1 MTGTETDFTHEGASL
16 NMGRIRVSLA
26 TARRRNIRSVGS
38 LLFSALPA
46 GCAFLFLLCSLDASA
61 QQPAPRISGQINSSS
76 RWTIAGSHPPATRS
90 MQDSGRVSSGTQLPG
105 MSIVL
110 SRTPAQEV
118 DLQSLIAAQHDPTST
133 QYHQWLTPD
142 QFAARF
148 GVANSD
154 IAQVE
159 SWLQQQGF
167 AIDGVSRSKNRIT
180 FSGTVGQAEAAFGTE
195 IHNYTSGTQT
205 HFAPST
211 DISIPSALA
220 SVVQTVTNLS
230 SFRPKPHLRVSPTR
244 ANPQPNFTSGQ
255 TGSYFLTPGDVATIY
270 DITASYNSGYT
281 GTGQSIALVGQSSIL
296 QSDVTNFQTA
306 AGLPVKNPTM
316 VLVPS
321 SGSSTTY
328 SGDEAESDLDVEY
341 SGAIGK
347 GASIYFIYVGN
358 NQNYSVWNSI
368 QYAVDTRIAPIIST
382 SYGDCE
388 TDMASSDYTSLNGIL
403 AQAAA
408 QGQSVVAAAGDNGSP
423 DCFGDTT
430 LSSSQQMAPAV
441 DFPASSQYVTG
452 MGGTE
457 FPTADVTVGNTT
469 YWAQAVGS
477 DVSNSALS
485 YIPEQIW
492 NDDTTCVQFVSA
504 GGLPLCSG
512 GGGVSALTARPSWQ
526 TGVPGIPSG
535 TYRLVPDISL
545 DASAINAPYL
555 FCSSDSQSTGIN
567 GSCSNGF
574 RDSSNQYLTTAGGT
588 SFDAPIFAGML
599 SIINQKTNSTGQ
611 GVINSTLYSLASNAA
626 TYAAAFHD
634 ITSGNNECTA
644 GSTYCNSAGS
654 SAYVATTGYDE
665 ASGLGSLD
673 FNQLLNAWPTTSASS
688 LASSTTTLTSGSSTP
703 TVGTSDVTTITVAP
717 AVTSSTAIVGTPT
730 GSVTILVDGSS
741 QGSSITLSGG
751 IATYSFSSSTSG
763 NHVIQATYS
772 GDSTYA
778 GSTGSIVLNVG
789 GSSGSGSGTF
799 TLSATNLSVAQG
811 SSGTSTIT
819 LTPQSGYT
827 GTVAWT
833 VSTDS
838 TALATACYNSIP
850 NTTASGTAA
859 VTASLTIDTNP
870 SDCATAQYTGNSG
883 KRKLVN
889 APITRTVPPNPFG
902 APAAAIT
909 FAALLC
915 GGFFRRRSRALRLLC
930 AVVFL
935 TGLGLSLSGCSS
947 STTSTSSVP
956 QGTYTIY
963 ISGSDTNSSTI
974 GATTSFT
981 LTVN

>member
-1 MTGTETDFTHEGASL
+1 MARISITLAST
-16 NMGRIRVSLA
+16 M
-26 TARRRNIRSVGS
+26 RRNIRSIS
-38 LLFSALPA
+38 SFLSATLPA
-46 GCAFLFLLCSLDASA
+46 GWAFLLLLCALHASA
-61 QQPAPRISGQINSSS
+61 QQLAPRIAGKISNAS
-76 RWTIAGSHPPATRS
+76 RSTIAGSHPPAIRS
-90 MQDSGRVSSGTQLPG
+90 MRDTGRVASDTPLQG

-110 SRTPAQEV
+110 SRTSAQEA
-118 DLQSLIAAQHDPTST
+118 DLQSLIVAQQTPTST

-148 GVANSD
+148 GVADSD

-167 AIDGVSRSKNRIT
+167 AIDSVSRSKNRIT
-180 FSGTVGQAEAAFGTE
+180 FSGTAGQAEAAFGTE
-195 IHNYTSGTQT
+195 IHNYTSGTET
-205 HFAPST
+205 HFAPTT

-220 SVVQTVTNLS
+220 PVIQTVTNLS
-230 SFRPKPHLRVSPTR
+230 SFRPKPHVRVSPIK
-244 ANPQPNFTSGQ
+244 ANPQPNFTSSQ
-255 TGSYFLTPGDVATIY
+255 SGSYFLTPGDVATIY
-270 DITASYNSGYT
+270 DIKSSYNSGYT
-281 GTGQSIALVGQSSIL
+281 GTGQAIAVVGQSSIL
-296 QSDVTNFQTA
+296 QSDVTNFQNA
-306 AGLPVKNPTM
+306 SGLPVKNATM

-321 SGSSTTY
+321 SGTSTTY
-328 SGDEAESDLDVEY
+328 TGDESESDLDVEY

-358 NQNYSVWNSI
+358 NQNYSVWDSI

-388 TDMASSDYTSLNGIL
+388 TDMSSSDYTSLNGVL

-408 QGQSVVAAAGDNGSP
+408 QGQSVVAAAGDNGST
-423 DCFGDTT
+423 DCFGDTS
-430 LSSSQQMAPAV
+430 LSSSQQMALAV

-457 FPTADVTVGNTT
+457 FPTADVTAGNTT

-477 DVSNSALS
+477 DVISSALS
-485 YIPEQIW
+485 YIPEQVW
-492 NDDTTCVQFVSA
+492 NDDTTCVQFVSS

-535 TYRLVPDISL
+535 SYRVVPDISL
-545 DASAINAPYL
+545 DASEVNAPYL
-555 FCSSDSQSTGIN
+555 FCSSDYQSTGIN

-574 RDSSNQYLTTAGGT
+574 RDAGNAYLTTAGGT

-599 SIINQKTNSTGQ
+599 SIINQRTNSTGQ
-611 GVINSTLYSLASNAA
+611 GVVNPTLYSLAANAT
-626 TYAAAFHD
+626 TYASAFHD
-634 ITSGNNECTA
+634 ITSGNNDCTA
-644 GSTYCNSAGS
+644 GLTYCNSTGFS
-654 SAYVATTGYDE
+654 SYAATTGYDE

-673 FNQLLNAWPTTSASS
+673 FDQLLNAWPAISASSLSASATTLTSASS
-688 LASSTTTLTSGSSTP
+688 SP
-703 TVGTSDVTTITVAP
+703 TVGISDVITITVAP
-717 AVTSSTAIVGTPT
+717 AVASSTAIVGTPT

-789 GSSGSGSGTF
+789 GSSSSGSGTF
-799 TLSATNLSVAQG
+799 TLSATNLSVAQS

-819 LTPQSGYT
+819 LTPQNGYT

-833 VSTDS
+833 ISTNS

-850 NTTASGTAA
+850 NTTVSGTAA
-859 VTASLTIDTNP
+859 VTASLTIDTN
-870 SDCATAQYTGNSG
+870 SADCATAQYTGTTG
-883 KRKLVN
+883 KRKLVG
-889 APITRTVPPNPFG
+889 APVARNTPPNPFG
-902 APAAAIT
+902 APATAIT

-915 GGFFRRRSRALRLLC
+915 GGLLGRRSRALRLLC
-930 AVVFL
+930 ALVFL
-935 TGLGLSLSGCSS
+935 TGLGFSSSGCGSS
-947 STTSTSSVP
+947 TSTSSVP

-963 ISGSDTNSSTI
+963 ISGSDTNSSNI
-974 GATTSFT
+974 SATTSMT

>member
-1 MTGTETDFTHEGASL
+1 
-16 NMGRIRVSLA
+16 
-26 TARRRNIRSVGS
+26 
-38 LLFSALPA
+38 
-46 GCAFLFLLCSLDASA
+46 
-61 QQPAPRISGQINSSS
+61 
-76 RWTIAGSHPPATRS
+76 
-90 MQDSGRVSSGTQLPG
+90 MQDSGRVSPGTQLPG
-105 MSIVL
+105 MSVVL
-110 SRTPAQEV
+110 SRTPAQEA
-118 DLQSLIAAQHDPTST
+118 DLQSLIAAQQDPSST

-167 AIDGVSRSKNRIT
+167 AIEAVSRSKNRIT

-195 IHNYTSGTQT
+195 IHNYISGTET
-205 HFAPST
+205 HFAPSS

-220 SVVQTVTNLS
+220 PVVQTVTNLS
-230 SFRPKPHLRVSPTR
+230 SFRPKPHLRVSPVK

-306 AGLPVKNPTM
+306 AALTVKNPTM

-347 GASIYFIYVGN
+347 GASIYFIYVGS
-358 NQNYSVWNSI
+358 NQNYSVWDSI

-423 DCFGDTT
+423 DCYGDTT
-430 LSSSQQMAPAV
+430 LSSSQQMALAV

-457 FPTADVTVGNTT
+457 FPTADVTAGNTT
-469 YWAQAVGS
+469 YWSQAVGS
-477 DVSNSALS
+477 DVVSSALS

-504 GGLPLCSG
+504 GGFPLCSG

-526 TGVPGIPSG
+526 TGVPGISSG

-545 DASAINAPYL
+545 DASPINAPYL

-574 RDSSNQYLTTAGGT
+574 RDSNNQYVTTAGGT

-599 SIINQKTNSTGQ
+599 SIINQKTNSAGQ

-644 GSTYCNSAGS
+644 GSTYCSSAGS

-673 FNQLLNAWPTTSASS
+673 FNQLLNAWPTTSTSS
-688 LASSTTTLTSGSSTP
+688 LSSSTTTLTSVSSNP
-703 TVGTSDVTTITVAP
+703 TVGTSDVITITIVP
-717 AVTSSTAIVGTPT
+717 AAASSTASLGTPT

-741 QGSSITLSGG
+741 QGPSITLSDG
-751 IATYSFSSSTSG
+751 IATYSFTSTTSG

-772 GDSTYA
+772 GDSAYA
-778 GSTGSIVLNVG
+778 GSTGSLVLNVG

-799 TLSATNLSVAQG
+799 TLSATNLSVVQG

-819 LTPQSGYT
+819 LTPQNGYL

-833 VSTDS
+833 ISTNS
-838 TALATACYNSIP
+838 PALSTACYNSIP
-850 NTTASGTAA
+850 NTTVSGTAA
-859 VTASLTIDTNP
+859 ITASLTIGTNP
-870 SDCATAQYTGNSG
+870 TDCASAQYTGTTG

-889 APITRTVPPNPFG
+889 APTARNMPPNPFG
-902 APAAAIT
+902 APAAIT
-909 FAALLC
+909 ITALLC
-915 GGFFRRRSRALRLLC
+915 GGLFGGRSRVLRLLC
-930 AVVFL
+930 AVVCL

-947 STTSTSSVP
+947 STTSSSSVP

-963 ISGSDTNSSTI
+963 ISGSDTNSSNI
-974 GATTSFT
+974 VATTSFT
-981 LTVN
+981 LTVD

>member
-1 MTGTETDFTHEGASL
+1 METEFTHEGTSL
-16 NMGRIRVSLA
+16 NMAGIRVGLA
-26 TARRRNIRSVGS
+26 WAGRRNIRSIGS
-38 LLFSALPA
+38 LIGSALPA
-46 GCAFLFLLCSLDASA
+46 GGALLLLLFALDTSA
-61 QQPAPRISGQINSSS
+61 QQPAPRITGEISNAS
-76 RWTIAGSHPPATRS
+76 RSTIAGSHPPATRS
-90 MQDSGRVSSGTQLPG
+90 MHDSGQVPSDTQLQG
-105 MSIVL
+105 MSVVL
-110 SRTPAQEV
+110 SRTPSQEAA
-118 DLQSLIAAQHDPTST
+118 LQSLIAAQQDPSST

-142 QFAARF
+142 QYAARF
-148 GVANSD
+148 GVADSD

-167 AIDGVSRSKNRIT
+167 GIDGVSRSKNRIT
-180 FSGTVGQAEAAFGTE
+180 FSGNVGQVDAAFGAE
-195 IHNYTSGTQT
+195 VHNYTSGTQT

-211 DISIPSALA
+211 DISIPAALA
-220 SVVQTVTNLS
+220 SVIQTVTNLS
-230 SFRPKPHLRVSPTR
+230 SFRPKPHLRFSPVK

-270 DITASYNSGYT
+270 DITPSYNSGYT
-281 GTGQSIALVGQSSIL
+281 GTDQSIAVAGQSNIL
-296 QSDVTNFQTA
+296 QSDITNFQNA
-306 AGLPVKNPTM
+306 AGLPVKNATM

-347 GASIYFIYVGN
+347 GTSIYFVYVGN
-358 NQNYSVWNSI
+358 NQNDSVWDSI
-368 QYAVDTRIAPIIST
+368 QYAVDTRLAPVIST

-388 TDMASSDYTSLNGIL
+388 TDMSSSDYTSLNGIL

-408 QGQSVVAAAGDNGSP
+408 QGQSVVAAAGDDGST
-423 DCFGDTT
+423 DCYGDTT
-430 LSSSQQMAPAV
+430 LSSSQQMALAV

-457 FPTADVTVGNTT
+457 FPTADVTAPNAT
-469 YWAQAVGS
+469 YWAQAVGN
-477 DVSNSALS
+477 DVITSALS

-492 NDDTTCVQFVSA
+492 NDDATCVQFVSA

-512 GGGVSALTARPSWQ
+512 GGGASALTPRPTWQ

-535 TYRLVPDISL
+535 SYRLVPDISL
-545 DASAINAPYL
+545 DASAVNAPYL

-567 GSCSNGF
+567 GSCANGF
-574 RDSSNQYLTTAGGT
+574 RDSNNQYLTTAGGT

-611 GVINSTLYSLASNAA
+611 GVINSTLYSLASNA
-626 TYAAAFHD
+626 TIYASAFHD

-644 GSTYCNSAGS
+644 GSTYCSSAGS
-654 SAYVATTGYDE
+654 SAYGATTGYDE

-673 FNQLLNAWPTTSASS
+673 FNHLLNSWPTTSASS
-688 LASSTTTLTSGSSTP
+688 LSSSTTTLTSGSSAP
-703 TVGTSDVTTITVAP
+703 TVGASDVITITVTP
-717 AVTSSTAIVGTPT
+717 AVASSTAGTAT
-730 GSVTILVDGSS
+730 GSVTILVDGSNQS
-741 QGSSITLSGG
+741 SSIPLSGG

-763 NHVIQATYS
+763 SHVIQATYS

-789 GSSGSGSGTF
+789 GSSGSGGGSF

-833 VSTDS
+833 ISTNS
-838 TALATACYNSIP
+838 AGLATACYNSIP
-850 NTTASGTAA
+850 NTTVSGTAP
-859 VTASLTIDTNP
+859 VTVSLTIGTNP
-870 SDCATAQYTGNSG
+870 SDCASAQYTGTTG
-883 KRKLVN
+883 KRKLASASTARN
-889 APITRTVPPNPFG
+889 MPSNPFG
-902 APAAAIT
+902 APAAIT

-915 GGFFRRRSRALRLLC
+915 GGLFRRRSGALSLFC
-930 AVVFL
+930 AIVCL
-935 TGLGLSLSGCSS
+935 TGLGLSLSGCGSTATS
-947 STTSTSSVP
+947 STSVP

-974 GATTSFT
+974 EAATSMT

>member
-1 MTGTETDFTHEGASL
+1 MT
-16 NMGRIRVSLA
+16 RIRVSLA
-26 TARRRNIRSVGS
+26 STRRWNIRSVNS
-38 LLFSALPA
+38 LLSLALPA
-46 GCAFLFLLCSLDASA
+46 GCAFLLLLLCAFDASA
-61 QQPAPRISGQINSSS
+61 QQPAPRLTGEISNAS
-76 RWTIAGSHPPATRS
+76 RSTIAGSRPPATRS
-90 MQDSGRVSSGTQLPG
+90 MRDAGRVSSDTPLQG

-110 SRTPAQEV
+110 SRTPAQEA
-118 DLQSLIAAQHDPTST
+118 DLQSLIAVQQNRSST

-142 QFAARF
+142 QFATRF
-148 GVANSD
+148 GVADTD

-159 SWLQQQGF
+159 AWLQQQGF
-167 AIDGVSRSKNRIT
+167 AVEGVSRSKNRIA

-195 IHNYTSGTQT
+195 IHNYTSGTET

-220 SVVQTVTNLS
+220 PVVQTVTNLS

-255 TGSYFLTPGDVATIY
+255 SGSYFLTPGDVATIY
-270 DITASYNSGYT
+270 DINASYNSGYT
-281 GTGQSIALVGQSSIL
+281 GTGQSIAVAGQSNIL
-296 QSDVTNFQTA
+296 QSDVTNFQNA
-306 AGLPVKNPTM
+306 AGLPVKDPTM
-316 VLVPS
+316 VLVPN

-347 GASIYFIYVGN
+347 GASIYFIFVGN
-358 NQNYSVWNSI
+358 NQNYSVWDSI

-388 TDMASSDYTSLNGIL
+388 TDMSSSDYTSLNGIL

-408 QGQSVVAAAGDNGSP
+408 QGQSVVAAAGDSGST
-423 DCFGDTT
+423 DCYGITT
-430 LSSSQQMAPAV
+430 LSSSQQMALAV

-477 DVSNSALS
+477 DVTTSALS

-492 NDDTTCVQFVSA
+492 NDDTTCVQFVSS
-504 GGLPLCSG
+504 GGFPLCSG
-512 GGGVSALTARPSWQ
+512 GGGVSTLTPRPSWQ

-545 DASAINAPYL
+545 DASPINAPYL
-555 FCSSDSQSTGIN
+555 FCSSDSQGTGIN

-574 RDSSNQYLTTAGGT
+574 RDSNNQYLTTAGGT

-599 SIINQKTNSTGQ
+599 SIVNQKTNSTGQ
-611 GVINSTLYSLASNAA
+611 GVINSTLYSLASNAT
-626 TYAAAFHD
+626 TYASAFHD
-634 ITSGNNECTA
+634 VTSGNNECTA
-644 GSTYCNSAGS
+644 GSTYCNSTGS
-654 SAYVATTGYDE
+654 SAYAATTGYDE

-673 FNQLLNAWPTTSASS
+673 FNQLLNAWPTTSAST
-688 LASSTTTLTSGSSTP
+688 LVSSTTTLTSASATP
-703 TVGTSDVTTITVAP
+703 TVGASDVITITVVP
-717 AVTSSTAIVGTPT
+717 AVASSTAIQGTPT
-730 GSVTILVDGSS
+730 GSVTIQVDGSS

-763 NHVIQATYS
+763 SHVVQATYS
-772 GDSTYA
+772 GDATYA

-799 TLSATNLSVAQG
+799 TLSATNLSIAQG
-811 SSGTSTIT
+811 SSGSSTIT

-833 VSTDS
+833 LSTDS
-838 TALATACYNSIP
+838 TALATACYTSIP
-850 NTTASGTAA
+850 STTVSGTAA

-870 SDCATAQYTGNSG
+870 SDCATAQYTGTTG
-883 KRKLVN
+883 KLRLVG
-889 APITRTVPPNPFG
+889 APTARNMPPNPFG

-915 GGFFRRRSRALRLLC
+915 GGLFRRRSRALRLLC
-930 AVVFL
+930 AVAFL
-935 TGLGLSLSGCSS
+935 TGLGLTLSGCSS
-947 STTSTSSVP
+947 ATSSSSVP
-956 QGTYTIY
+956 KGTYTIY
-963 ISGSDTNSSTI
+963 ISGADTASSSI
-974 GATTSFT
+974 AATTSMT

>member
-1 MTGTETDFTHEGASL
+1 MH
-16 NMGRIRVSLA
+16 
-26 TARRRNIRSVGS
+26 
-38 LLFSALPA
+38 
-46 GCAFLFLLCSLDASA
+46 DA
-61 QQPAPRISGQINSSS
+61 
-76 RWTIAGSHPPATRS
+76 
-90 MQDSGRVSSGTQLPG
+90 GRVSSGTPLQG
-105 MSIVL
+105 MSAVL
-110 SRTPAQEV
+110 SRTPAQEA
-118 DLQSLIAAQHDPTST
+118 DLQSLIASQQDPSST

-142 QFAARF
+142 QFATRF

-167 AIDGVSRSKNRIT
+167 AIENVSRSKNRIT
-180 FSGTVGQAEAAFGTE
+180 FSGTVGQAEVAFGTE

-211 DISIPSALA
+211 DISIPAALA
-220 SVVQTVTNLS
+220 PVVQTVTNLS
-230 SFRPKPHLRVSPTR
+230 SFRPKPHLRVSPTK

-255 TGSYFLTPGDVATIY
+255 SGSYFLTPGDVATIY
-270 DITASYNSGYT
+270 DLTASYNSGYT
-281 GTGQSIALVGQSSIL
+281 GTDQSIAVVGQSSIL
-296 QSDVTNFQTA
+296 QSDVTNFQSA
-306 AGLPVKNPTM
+306 AGLPAKNPTM

-321 SGSSTTY
+321 SGNSTTY

-347 GASIYFIYVGN
+347 GASVYFIYVGN
-358 NQNYSVWNSI
+358 NQNDSVWNSI
-368 QYAVDTRIAPIIST
+368 QYAVDTRVAPIIST

-388 TDMASSDYTSLNGIL
+388 TDMSSSDYTSLNGIL

-408 QGQSVVAAAGDNGSP
+408 QGQSVVAAAGDNGST
-423 DCFGDTT
+423 DCYGDTS
-430 LSSSQQMAPAV
+430 LSSSQQMALGV

-457 FPTADVTVGNTT
+457 FPTADVTAGNTT

-477 DVSNSALS
+477 DVVTSALS
-485 YIPEQIW
+485 YIPEQAW

-504 GGLPLCSG
+504 GGFPLCSG
-512 GGGVSALTARPSWQ
+512 GGGVSTLTARPSWQ
-526 TGVPGIPSG
+526 TAVPGIPSG

-555 FCSSDSQSTGIN
+555 FCSSDSQSTGIT

-574 RDSSNQYLTTAGGT
+574 RDSNNQYLTTAGGT

-599 SIINQKTNSTGQ
+599 SIVNQKTNSTGQ
-611 GVINSTLYSLASNAA
+611 GVINSTLYSLASNAT
-626 TYAAAFHD
+626 TYASAFHD

-654 SAYVATTGYDE
+654 SAYAATAGYDE

-673 FNQLLNAWPTTSASS
+673 FNQLLNAWPTTATSSLSSSAITLTSASS
-688 LASSTTTLTSGSSTP
+688 SP
-703 TVGTSDVTTITVAP
+703 TVGTGDVITITVVP
-717 AVTSSTAIVGTPT
+717 AVASSTAILGTPT

-741 QGSSITLSGG
+741 PGASITLSGG

-763 NHVIQATYS
+763 SHVIQATYS

-789 GSSGSGSGTF
+789 GSSGSGSGSF
-799 TLSATNLSVAQG
+799 TLSATNLTVAQG

-827 GTVAWT
+827 GTVAWAI
-833 VSTDS
+833 STNNNV
-838 TALATACYNSIP
+838 LATACYNSIP
-850 NTTASGTAA
+850 NTTVSGTAV

-870 SDCATAQYTGNSG
+870 SDCASAQYTGTTG
-883 KRKLVN
+883 KLKLVS
-889 APITRTVPPNPFG
+889 ASSARKVAPNPFR
-902 APAAAIT
+902 APAAIT

-915 GGFFRRRSRALRLLC
+915 GGLFRRRSRALRLLC
-930 AVVFL
+930 AVIFL

-956 QGTYTIY
+956 KGTYTIDV
-963 ISGSDTNSSTI
+963 SGSDTTSSNI
-974 GATTSFT
+974 VATTSLT
-981 LTVN
+981 LTVD

>member
-1 MTGTETDFTHEGASL
+1 MA
-16 NMGRIRVSLA
+16 RIKVSLA
-26 TARRRNIRSVGS
+26 SAKRLNIRFLGS
-38 LLFSALPA
+38 LLSSALLA
-46 GCAFLFLLCSLDASA
+46 GCALVLLLCALGASA
-61 QQPAPRISGQINSSS
+61 QQPAPRITGKINSSS
-76 RWTIAGSHPPATRS
+76 RSTIAGSHPPATRS
-90 MQDSGRVSSGTQLPG
+90 MQDSGRVSSNTQLPG

-110 SRTPAQEV
+110 SRTPAQEG
-118 DLQSLIAAQHDPTST
+118 DLQSLIASQQAPSSP

-167 AIDGVSRSKNRIT
+167 AINSVSRSKNRIT

-205 HFAPST
+205 HFAPSA
-211 DISIPSALA
+211 DISIPAALA
-220 SVVQTVTNLS
+220 PVVQTVTNLS
-230 SFRPKPHLRVSPTR
+230 SFRPKPHLRVSPTK

-270 DITASYNSGYT
+270 DIKAAYNSGYT
-281 GTGQSIALVGQSSIL
+281 GTGQSIAVVGQSDIL
-296 QSDVTNFQTA
+296 QSDVTDFQNA
-306 AGLPVKNPTM
+306 AGLPVKNPTI

-328 SGDEAESDLDVEY
+328 TGDEAESDLDVEY
-341 SGAIGK
+341 SGAIGQ

-358 NQNYSVWNSI
+358 NQNYSVWDSI
-368 QYAVDTRIAPIIST
+368 QYAVDSRIAPIIST

-408 QGQSVVAAAGDNGSP
+408 QGQSVVAAAGDNGST
-423 DCFGDTT
+423 DCYGDTT
-430 LSSSQQMAPAV
+430 LSSSQQMALAS

-457 FPTADVTVGNTT
+457 FPTGDVAAGNTT

-535 TYRLVPDISL
+535 SYRFVPDISL

-555 FCSSDSQSTGIN
+555 FCSSDSQGTGIN

-574 RDSSNQYLTTAGGT
+574 RDSSNLYLTTAGGT

-626 TYAAAFHD
+626 TYASAFHD

-644 GSTYCNSAGS
+644 GSAYCSSTGS
-654 SAYVATTGYDE
+654 SAYLATTGYDE

-688 LASSTTTLTSGSSTP
+688 LSSSATTLTSASSSP
-703 TVGTSDVTTITVAP
+703 TVGAADVITITVVP
-717 AVTSSTAIVGTPT
+717 AVASSAVQGTPT

-741 QGSSITLSGG
+741 QSSSVTLSGG

-772 GDSTYA
+772 GDSNYA
-778 GSTGSIVLNVG
+778 GSTGSMVLNVG

-799 TLSATNLSVAQG
+799 TLSATSLSVVQG
-811 SSGTSTIT
+811 SSGISTIT
-819 LTPQSGYT
+819 LTPQNGYT
-827 GTVAWT
+827 GTVAWAI
-833 VSTDS
+833 STDS

-850 NTTASGTAA
+850 NTTVSGTAA
-859 VTASLTIDTNP
+859 ITASLTIDTNP
-870 SDCATAQYTGNSG
+870 SDCATAQYTGTIG
-883 KRKLVN
+883 KRKLVS
-889 APITRTVPPNPFG
+889 APTARKIPPNPFG
-902 APAAAIT
+902 DPTAAIT

-915 GGFFRRRSRALRLLC
+915 GGLLRRRSRALRLLC
-930 AVVFL
+930 AIVFL

-947 STTSTSSVP
+947 STTSSSSVP
-956 QGTYTIY
+956 KGTYTIY
-963 ISGSDTNSSTI
+963 ISGSDTNSSAI
-974 GATTSFT
+974 VATTSLT
-981 LTVN
+981 LTVD